1 MRTASFEAADM
12 SNLVGAKND
21 TNSAKTCT
29 ASCLQV
35 AITDLI
41 YRQNPRK
48 TWAFLCDVLGLKER
62 AAKHRLANTSSYTIE
77 ELQVLLQSED
87 GFDFLQAL
95 MADAQPKWWWWAK
108 RVIATAER
116 RRQAAEIDQE
126 ILQLETSRPP
136 DVNGRRRIKGDLDA
150 RTTLGKKFAAAE
162 TALGFLAP
170 NADRA
175 VAGTVVPT
183 AAPKAAKRPY
193 AGRGR

>member
-1 MRTASFEAADM
+1 MTTASVASAALSNSRGGETCTESAVTCTISDIFRSKYPSKTWGFI
-12 SNLVGAKND
+12 SNL
-21 TNSAKTCT
+21 
-29 ASCLQV
+29 
-35 AITDLI
+35 
-41 YRQNPRK
+41 
-48 TWAFLCDVLGLKER
+48 LGLSER
-62 AAKHRLANTSSYTIE
+62 AAKHRLATSRPYTVA
-77 ELQVLLQSED
+77 ELQIILQSED
-87 GFDFLQAL
+87 GFDFLNAL
-95 MADAQPKWWWWAK
+95 MEDAQPKWWWWAK
-108 RVIATAER
+108 RVMATAER

-175 VAGTVVPT
+175 PAGAVVP
-183 AAPKAAKRPY
+183 AKAPTAKRAY